1 MRVIDAIRQ
10 MSDLELAELLNEVYG
25 DGYNDGWFEEAP
37 NYDDIPRKKSFLSD
51 YKRILN
57 WLNKEAN
64 L

>member
-1 MRVIDAIRQ
+1 MKVIDAIRQ
-10 MSDLELAELLNEVYG
+10 MSEAELAELLNEVYN
-25 DGYNDGWFEEAP
+25 DGYNDGCFEECA
-37 NYDDIPRKKSFLSD
+37 NYDDVPRENSFLSD

>member
-10 MSDLELAELLNEVYG
+10 MSDSELAELLNEVYG
-25 DGYNDGWFEEAP
+25 DGYNDGWFEESP
-37 NYDDIPRKKSFLSD
+37 NYDDIPREKSFLSD

>member
-10 MSDLELAELLNEVYG
+10 MSDSELAELLNEVFD
-25 DGYNDGWFEEAP
+25 DGYNDGWFEGYP
-37 NYDDIPRKKSFLSD
+37 DYDDIPREKSFLSD

>member
-10 MSDLELAELLNEVYG
+10 MSDSELAELLNEVY
-25 DGYNDGWFEEAP
+25 DNGYTDGWFEEPP
-37 NYDDIPRKKSFLSD
+37 NYDDIPREKSFLSD